1 MSERSAASLPDR
13 QRAVLSAIRHYC
25 GATGEVPTLSYLA
38 RRLSLDRSTV
48 REHLEAL
55 HRKGFLRAPT
65 PGPVSSEPLPI
76 PPRDEDEPAPIVV
89 AAAAPPVVLPPSVT
103 VEKMSQPGESA
114 PSTIVVKDGT
124 RIRRM
129 RVLRTGGLITGLE
142 VEEG

>member
-1 MSERSAASLPDR
+1 MSQSGAATLTDR

-38 RRLSLDRSTV
+38 RRLNLDRSTV

-55 HRKGFLRAPT
+55 HRKGFLRAPV
-65 PGPVSSEPLPI
+65 PGPVSIEPLPI
-76 PPRDEDEPAPIVV
+76 PPRDEAEDAPAPM
-89 AAAAPPVVLPPSVT
+89 AAAAPAIALPPSVS
-103 VEKMSQPGESA
+103 VEKRSQPGETA
-114 PSTIVVKDGT
+114 PSSIVVRDGP

-129 RVLRTGGLITGLE
+129 RVLRTGGQITGFE

>member
-1 MSERSAASLPDR
+1 MAESGAAQLTDR

-25 GATGEVPTLSYLA
+25 RETGEVPTISYLA
-38 RRLSLDRSTV
+38 RRLGLDRSTV

-55 HRKGFLRAPT
+55 HRKGFLRAPA

-76 PPRDEDEPAPIVV
+76 PPRDEPEDAAAPIVAV
-89 AAAAPPVVLPPSVT
+89 ASAVTLPPSVS
-103 VEKMSQPGESA
+103 VEKRSQPGETA
-114 PSTIVVKDGT
+114 PSSIVVKDGT

-129 RVLRTGGLITGLE
+129 RVLRTGGQITGFE